1 MNYFDLYSLLK
12 DKIAG
17 DDDFVPIDQDS
28 NLFNLSFKSHN
39 YQILMGENKYVC
51 PMHPATTYDP
61 YNTENESDI
70 VNEILDIHDSKVK
83 ENQEFKYHIFKP
95 SKVDK
100 ADEII
105 IMFHGFNEKYW
116 HKYLPWA
123 KRLMDDTGK
132 TVVLFPIAFHM
143 NRAPHDWSNRRQMY
157 DVCENRKKRFPNIV
171 NASLSNVAISTRL
184 HSKPERFFWSGLQT
198 YYDILQL
205 TSQIKSGQ
213 HPHIAATAS
222 IDIFSYS
229 IGSLLAQILLMTN
242 PDNIFQHTR
251 LCMFCGGAVFNRMSP
266 VSKFILD
273 SESNVM
279 LYSFIIEH
287 LESHLKNN
295 ERLRHYFCSE
305 HPEGINFRSMLNY
318 KTMRQYREEVFNSL
332 HNQIM
337 AITLEKDT
345 VVPPYEVAN
354 TLQGSAR
361 NIPVRVEILDFPYDY
376 KHEDPFPQIENNK
389 NEVNQCFDKVFNIA
403 TDFLK

>member
-1 MNYFDLYSLLK
+1 MDYFELYSLLK
-12 DKIAG
+12 NKIDV

-28 NLFNLSFKSHN
+28 NLFNISFKSHN
-39 YQILMGENKYVC
+39 YSILMGENSYSC
-51 PMHPATTYDP
+51 PIHPNVTFAP
-61 YNTENESDI
+61 YNTENEGVI
-70 VNEILDIHDSKVK
+70 NHEILDIHDSKVL
-83 ENQEFKYHIFKP
+83 ENQEFRYHIFKP

-100 ADEII
+100 ASEII

-123 KRLMDDTGK
+123 KRLMDSTGK
-132 TVVLFPIAFHM
+132 TIVLFPVAFHM
-143 NRAPHDWSNRRQMY
+143 NRAPHDWSNRRMMY
-157 DVCENRKKRFPNIV
+157 GVCEERKQRFPNVV
-171 NASLSNVAISTRL
+171 NSTLSNVAISTRL

-198 YYDILQL
+198 YNDVLQL
-205 TSQIKSGQ
+205 VNQIKSGQ
-213 HPHIAATAS
+213 HPHIERNAS

-229 IGSLLAQILLMTN
+229 IGSLLAQILLMTD
-242 PDNIFQHTR
+242 PEGIFENTK

-287 LESHLKNN
+287 LESHLKKDQ
-295 ERLRHYFCSE
+295 RLCHYFGSE
-305 HPEGINFRSMLNY
+305 HPEGINFRSMLDY
-318 KTMRQYREEVFNSL
+318 KVMKKYREEIFSNIRDR
-332 HNQIM
+332 IM

-376 KHEDPFPQIENNK
+376 KHEDPFPQIENYK
-389 NEVNQCFDKVFNIA
+389 TMVNQCFNKVFNIA
-403 TDFLK
+403 SDFLK